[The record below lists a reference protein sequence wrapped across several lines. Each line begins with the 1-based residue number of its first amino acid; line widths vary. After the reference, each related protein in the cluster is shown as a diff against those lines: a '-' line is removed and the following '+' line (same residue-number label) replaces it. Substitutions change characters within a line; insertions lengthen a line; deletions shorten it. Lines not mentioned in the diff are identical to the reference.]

1 MSTDQLKPGEFYV
14 DTGAPVRVERSGPA
28 GFETI
33 VDLTPPPMAWIK
45 AIESG
50 LIQSVK
56 FSMRDGELCAEIEYI
71 PQLDDVRI
79 PADWPGLQIQSE
91 KS

>member
-1 MSTDQLKPGEFYV
+1 MTPEE
-14 DTGAPVRVERSGPA
+14 APRILSSHAMRVETNGA
-28 GFETI
+28 FGTETV

-45 AIESG
+45 ALESG

-71 PQLDDVRI
+71 RQLDEVRI
-79 PADWPGLQIQSE
+79 PADWPGLQIQAE